1 MSVRVLVRLI
11 ALAGTVVL
19 ALGACAS
26 GGAREV
32 VALPNGYYLQPN
44 ARRETELV
52 KRSGH
57 QVLSGT
63 VAAYAVA
70 GQIVT
75 GALGDASPKGH
86 SYANDLPFRGGP
98 ETRYFV
104 LDTRDGRLDQNLDA
118 NAWHRRLMEL
128 GAPDA
133 LQIYPPLTWQ

>member
-1 MSVRVLVRLI
+1 MGRLVTLC
-11 ALAGTVVL
+11 AASLMMLA
-19 ALGACAS
+19 ACAG

-32 VALPNGYYLQPN
+32 VALPNGYYLQPD
-44 ARRETELV
+44 AKHQTELV
-52 KRSGH
+52 KRSGRR
-57 QVLSGT
+57 VLTGT

-104 LDTRDGRLDQNLDA
+104 LDTRDGRLDPNLDE
-118 NAWHRRLMEL
+118 NAWHARLKEL
-128 GAPDA
+128 GAPGS
-133 LQIYPPLTWQ
+133 LEIYPPLTWQ